1 MAAYIGN
8 KNLSLWE
15 PLILMREIN
24 WRFDSLEC
32 TEGHDQFLWNF
43 LPHVVYVF
51 CIVDWLKEKHRRNDL
66 QIQLIF
72 CYCIVC
78 VLFLWTQKLLNFS
91 KRKWQIYESRK
102 NSWLWISIQTNGF
115 SAIFD
120 PIITN
125 GAIRSANSFILKSSL
140 LLTYSVLL
148 KIT

>member
-51 CIVDWLKEKHRRNDL
+51 CIVDWLQEKHRRNDL

-91 KRKWQIYESRK
+91 KRKWQIYEFRK
-102 NSWLWISIQTNGF
+102 LWMSTVCPGF
-115 SAIFD
+115 VSDCKMLAQQ
-120 PIITN
+120 
-125 GAIRSANSFILKSSL
+125 ILLSSPSKAAKEILPKSNRFL
-140 LLTYSVLL
+140 IL
-148 KIT
+148 